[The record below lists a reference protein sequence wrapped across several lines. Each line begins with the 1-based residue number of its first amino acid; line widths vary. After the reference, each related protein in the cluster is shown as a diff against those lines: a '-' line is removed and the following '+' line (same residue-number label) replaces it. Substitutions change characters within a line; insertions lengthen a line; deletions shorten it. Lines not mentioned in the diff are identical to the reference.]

1 MNSTA
6 SALTPTVTVRRSTWS
21 ILSAKADIRC
31 RTSPGVTWMP
41 SRLGSSPMITRMVR
55 PKTKPVTMG
64 LDRNSATQPTRRN
77 PARTRTAPAARAMAD
92 V

>member
-1 MNSTA
+1 MT
-6 SALTPTVTVRRSTWS
+6 
-21 ILSAKADIRC
+21 
-31 RTSPGVTWMP
+31 GMP

-64 LDRNSATQPTRRN
+64 LDKNSATQPTRRN
-77 PARTRTAPAARAMAD
+77 PARTKTAPAASAMAD